1 MHIKSKVAFLERETM
16 KYIYILLLLFTFNGQ
31 SLASDN
37 LIAHVVYTGL
47 YGDGRLFIAT
57 DREINEPGCMSTRID
72 VAPNHPQI
80 DRWLSIA
87 LTAHATGKPV
97 QFKTNGCYKNYPT
110 LDTTDNSWFHSKF
123 SG

>member
-1 MHIKSKVAFLERETM
+1 M
-16 KYIYILLLLFTFNGQ
+16 KYIYFLILFTVFSGQ

-37 LIAHVVYTGL
+37 LVGHVVYTGL
-47 YGDGRLFIAT
+47 YGNGRLFIAT
-57 DREINEPGCMSTRID
+57 DTQINEPGCPSDRID

-87 LTAHATGKPV
+87 LAANTTGKRV
-97 QFKTNGCYKNYPT
+97 QFKTNGCYKNHPT
-110 LDTTDNSWFHSKF
+110 LDKTDKSWFHTKF